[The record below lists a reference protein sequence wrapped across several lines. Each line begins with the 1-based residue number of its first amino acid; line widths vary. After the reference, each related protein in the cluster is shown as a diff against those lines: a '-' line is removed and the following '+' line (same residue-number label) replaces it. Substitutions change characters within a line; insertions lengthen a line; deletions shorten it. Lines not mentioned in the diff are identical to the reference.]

1 MDTFK
6 TTPMVDLIH
15 QVPAPATTHKPP
27 TCDPQVSRYTALTGP
42 DMKGSTRLVFRV
54 IGDFTNPHTGKAC
67 PGFDTIAFW
76 ANVSKG
82 TVSNAVKE
90 LRLLGVLDA
99 EERLTATGKKAFS
112 YTLTHGLA
120 TDWTPRPRVD
130 RGGDSLE
137 HFRLRELTR
146 LQQENET
153 LKVRL
158 GIDLDTGEILNER
171 GGEERLCSEI
181 KELDYPPP
189 SVQKNC
195 VHILNTEIERDFHN
209 PPADFDR
216 DYALAA
222 LEAYAGEQ
230 GWRSTGAAMD
240 AYAADWPR
248 FRADLAKW
256 RVDRA
261 NAEPTRKSY
270 DSGVDV
276 HRPDCSTCG
285 KETPPSR
292 LRDGVCT
299 LCRHGIPA
307 EIGR

>member
-1 MDTFK
+1 MCFGLSVTSPIPTLAK
-6 TTPMVDLIH
+6 
-15 QVPAPATTHKPP
+15 PAPDSTQSPFGP
-27 TCDPQVSRYTALTGP
+27 TCRT
-42 DMKGSTRLVFRV
+42 
-54 IGDFTNPHTGKAC
+54 
-67 PGFDTIAFW
+67 
-76 ANVSKG
+76 G

-158 GIDLDTGEILNER
+158 GIDPDTGEILNER

-181 KELDYPPP
+181 KELDYAL
-189 SVQKNC
+189 SFVQENC

-209 PPADFDR
+209 PPAEFDR
-216 DYALAA
+216 NYALAA

-261 NAEPTRKSY
+261 KAEPTRKSY

-276 HRPDCSTCG
+276 YRPDCSTCG

>member
-137 HFRLRELTR
+137 HFRLREPR

-171 GGEERLCSEI
+171 GGPGEEIR
-181 KELDYPPP
+181 
-189 SVQKNC
+189 
-195 VHILNTEIERDFHN
+195 
-209 PPADFDR
+209 
-216 DYALAA
+216 
-222 LEAYAGEQ
+222 
-230 GWRSTGAAMD
+230 M
-240 AYAADWPR
+240 
-248 FRADLAKW
+248 FR
-256 RVDRA
+256 
-261 NAEPTRKSY
+261 N
-270 DSGVDV
+270 
-276 HRPDCSTCG
+276 
-285 KETPPSR
+285 
-292 LRDGVCT
+292 
-299 LCRHGIPA
+299 
-307 EIGR
+307 